1 MVSLLDVG
9 GLTVAAPGRAPLLDG
24 VGFRLVPGER
34 VGLIGPSGSGKSLT
48 AAALGGLLRPP
59 LRASGSARLD
69 GLDLLAL
76 SPRGWRGVRGIG
88 VFEVFQSPGAALTPG
103 RRVGPQLAEAA
114 RRAGR
119 PNAAVADALAAVE
132 LSPTVVRRWPH
143 QLSGGMKQ
151 RVLIAMALILRP
163 RLLIADE
170 PTTGLDALTEREV
183 LGALD
188 AMIAATG
195 AALLFISHDLRAVAT
210 VAPRTLVID
219 AGRIVADGPTAGL
232 ATAEHA
238 AARRLAGAAAALGA
252 PC

>member
-1 MVSLLDVG
+1 
-9 GLTVAAPGRAPLLDG
+9 
-24 VGFRLVPGER
+24 
-34 VGLIGPSGSGKSLT
+34 
-48 AAALGGLLRPP
+48 
-59 LRASGSARLD
+59 
-69 GLDLLAL
+69 
-76 SPRGWRGVRGIG
+76 
-88 VFEVFQSPGAALTPG
+88 
-103 RRVGPQLAEAA
+103 
-114 RRAGR
+114 
-119 PNAAVADALAAVE
+119 
-132 LSPTVVRRWPH
+132 
-143 QLSGGMKQ
+143 
-151 RVLIAMALILRP
+151 MALILRP

-195 AALLFISHDLRAVAT
+195 AALLFISHDLRAVAA

-232 ATAEHA
+232 ATAEHV